1 MTKLKSK
8 RVLVIGGS
16 SGIEMAVAA
25 AALAEGA
32 DVTIAGRTAERLARA
47 SGVLGNVRAVQ
58 LDTADADGLA
68 AFFETEEAFDHILV
82 SAAQTPT
89 GPAPC

>member
-16 SGIEMAVAA
+16 SGIGVAVDA

-32 DVTIAGRTAERLARA
+32 DVTIAGRTEERLA
-47 SGVLGNVRAVQ
+47 
-58 LDTADADGLA
+58 
-68 AFFETEEAFDHILV
+68 
-82 SAAQTPT
+82 
-89 GPAPC
+89 